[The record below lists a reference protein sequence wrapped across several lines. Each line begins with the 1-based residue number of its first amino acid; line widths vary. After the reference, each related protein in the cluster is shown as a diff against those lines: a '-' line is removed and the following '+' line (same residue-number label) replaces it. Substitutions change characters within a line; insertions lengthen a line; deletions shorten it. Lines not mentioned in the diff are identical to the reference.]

1 MYTQPLKIVSIL
13 NMNILSKRSLY
24 FGTTYHS
31 ADWPGLSSSSNMI
44 PGMSIKQLH
53 SIFLAG
59 RVVSSAEK
67 KSTKYRA
74 LVEQPAAFVRVGN
87 TLLDANVIIVK
98 YSYWYS
104 NELCI
109 YVGRGTTSEP
119 QQNFFQP
126 SSYCSCT
133 HIDDPSNELKS
144 LAHPA
149 RPRETA
155 LLET

>member
-1 MYTQPLKIVSIL
+1 MYTQPLNIVSIL
-13 NMNILSKRSLY
+13 YMNILSKRSLY

-98 YSYWYS
+98 YSY
-104 NELCI
+104 
-109 YVGRGTTSEP
+109 
-119 QQNFFQP
+119 
-126 SSYCSCT
+126 
-133 HIDDPSNELKS
+133 
-144 LAHPA
+144 
-149 RPRETA
+149 
-155 LLET
+155 